1 MNRYFICILALFLLS
16 GCGQESHSVAMGT
29 LERDTTTLS
38 SPIAEQITA
47 VWVKEGEA
55 VTKNQV
61 LMQINPTHAQL
72 KVKQAEAQ
80 LQQAHFALK
89 EKENGARLEDRQAA
103 QATYDA
109 ARATEEKARLAYLR
123 IKKLYQAKTVG
134 KAELDN
140 TQTDYQQKRELTKQS
155 LAQWQ
160 ALQNGTRI
168 EQLEQLKAQVS
179 SAEAELELAQQSLED
194 LTIKAP
200 LEGTVIQLPWVVG
213 NRVSANEPVI
223 KLETSSGAYAQIYLP
238 QTALSRIK
246 LGDKIS
252 VFVDGYPQPYDGKVQ
267 YIRTQPAFTPYY
279 ALNERD
285 RARLMYLTKI
295 DLPSAKMLPTGVTL
309 EVRLP

>member
-1 MNRYFICILALFLLS
+1 MNRYFICIFALFFLS
-16 GCGQESHSVAMGT
+16 GCEQESHSVAMGT

-55 VTKNQV
+55 VAKDQE

-80 LQQAHFALK
+80 LQQAQFALK

-200 LEGTVIQLPWVVG
+200 SAGTVIQLPWVVG

-246 LGDKIS
+246 VGDKIS
-252 VFVDGYPQPYDGKVQ
+252 VFVDGYPQAYDGKVR